1 MAYNGGQVPTLV
13 DMAKTL
19 APDGS
24 IATVA
29 EILTETNEMLLDI
42 PFFEGNLPTGHRT
55 TIRTGIPAPTWRQ
68 FYGGV
73 APSKSTRAQITDNTA
88 MMEAYGLVDKA
99 MADLSPNL
107 AAFRMSEDYAHIEGM
122 SQAAQRAFIYGN
134 ASTDVTQFNGLAPRY
149 NALTGAGNSQ
159 NIINAGGVGSD
170 NASIWLVLWGE
181 QTCHGIYPKGA
192 TAGLQM
198 RDLGEQTVRADDGNG
213 DYQAYRSHYR
223 WDLGL
228 CVRDWRYVV
237 RIANIDRSNLT
248 IDLSGSSANL
258 PDLMFQAMERVPSLT
273 LGTPVFYMD
282 RSIRTMLRRQL
293 PNAIKGASLQLEQ
306 VGGIR
311 TYMFQDVPI
320 RRVDEMS
327 PDEAVVS

>member
-1 MAYNGGQVPTLV
+1 MAYNGGQVPTLI
-13 DMAKTL
+13 DMAKSL

-29 EILTETNEMLLDI
+29 EILTETNEMLVDI

-73 APSKSTRAQITDNTA
+73 QPSKSTRAQITDTCA

-99 MADLSPNL
+99 LADLSPNL

-122 SQAAQRAFIYGN
+122 SQAAQQAFIYGS
-134 ASTDVTQFNGLAPRY
+134 AATDITQFNGLAPRF

-159 NIINAGGVGSD
+159 NIISAGGVGSD

-181 QTCHGIYPKGA
+181 QTVHGIYPKGSQ
-192 TAGLQM
+192 AGLQM
-198 RDLGEQTVRADDGNG
+198 RDLGEQTAISSDGNG
-213 DYQAYRSHYR
+213 DFQAYRSHYR

-237 RIANIDRSNLT
+237 RICNIDRSLLSV
-248 IDLSGSSANL
+248 DLSTGANL
-258 PDLMFQAMERVPSLT
+258 PDLMFQALERVPSLT

-282 RSIRTMLRRQL
+282 RSLRTMLRRQM
-293 PNAIKGASLQLEQ
+293 PNAIKNSTLPIEM
-306 VGGIR
+306 VGGLR
-311 TYMFQDVPI
+311 TYMFQEVPI
-320 RRVDEMS
+320 RRVDKMS
-327 PDEAVVS
+327 PDEALVS

>member
-258 PDLMFQAMERVPSLT
+258 PDLMFQALERVPSLT

-282 RSIRTMLRRQL
+282 RSIRTMLRRQM
-293 PNAIKGASLQLEQ
+293 PNAIKNSSLAIEQ
-306 VGGIR
+306 VGGVR